1 MQIEITEEEY
11 GKLLD
16 LLSIANSVLTGHK
29 GQDPRTEE
37 YVQLIQKLYALAKET
52 DQGGK
57 IAYDREL
64 GRYVPVKK
72 FEESSDAQSFLDEY
86 TDEVFWHELI
96 YRLTERDVERQAG
109 GYEKTLTMTPEE
121 RFDLETP
128 VEEKYLEE
136 FEKHG
141 IERLEIVEHFGIG
154 GPSTRTSD

>member
-1 MQIEITEEEY
+1 MHIEITEEEY

-16 LLSIANSVLTGHK
+16 LLSIANAIITGHK
-29 GQDPRTEE
+29 DQDERTDGH
-37 YVQLIQKLYALAKET
+37 VGLIQKLYALAKDT

-64 GRYVPVKK
+64 GRYVPVKTHG
-72 FEESSDAQSFLDEY
+72 ESAVVQRLLDEY
-86 TDEVFWHELI
+86 ADEVFWHELI

-109 GYEKTLTMTPEE
+109 GYEKTLMMTPEN

-128 VEEKYLEE
+128 IEEKYLEE

-141 IERLEIVEHFGIG
+141 IERLEIVEHFGRDG
-154 GPSTRTSD
+154 LSPRTSD